1 MCAGHYRILP
11 RMASAIRFWSALLL
25 LVPALAA
32 AQDQAPAPPKQE
44 TVTIR
49 GVSTTFEV
57 KGRSSASFF
66 EFTQPC
72 ASKEDSS
79 VLLTLPLDL
88 EADPNGSLEGV
99 TTLLRDAAAKGREVF
114 VEPSSE
120 AGKVA
125 AFYWSG
131 APRFKGVIESLSV
144 KYTLFLP
151 DGTPTRATVNLRM
164 KEANRL
170 LNKGEAKEANKP
182 GEKKKPDCSPSQ
194 Q

>member
-1 MCAGHYRILP
+1 M
-11 RMASAIRFWSALLL
+11 IRCYVALLL
-25 LVPALAA
+25 LAPALAA
-32 AQDQAPAPPKQE
+32 AQDQTPSPPKQE

-49 GVSTTFEV
+49 GVSSTFEV
-57 KGRSSASFF
+57 KGTSSISFF

-88 EADPNGSLEGV
+88 EADPNGSLEAV
-99 TTLLRDAAAKGREVF
+99 TTLLRDAAAKGMEVF

-120 AGKVA
+120 AGKVT
-125 AFYWSG
+125 AFYWG
-131 APRFKGVIESLSV
+131 GMPRFKGVVESLAV

-151 DGTPTRATVNLRM
+151 DGTPTRATVSLRM
-164 KEANRL
+164 KEAGGA
-170 LNKGEAKEANKP
+170 LNKKGEAKEANKP
-182 GEKKKPDCSPSQ
+182 GEKKKSDCPPSQ